1 MNVLDLE
8 TFRAAPLSRS
18 PYEHLVIPGFVTP
31 EALREINADY
41 PKIEHSGSF
50 PLESVK
56 FGAGFQKLVDA
67 LESAEFRKAF
77 EEKFQIDL
85 SNRPTTITVRGRC
98 DSGDGK
104 IHHDSASK
112 IITVLIYMNPSWD
125 NSGGRLRLLRS
136 KDSLDDVAV
145 EVPPS
150 DGTLVT
156 FLRSDHSW
164 HGHLPFSGERRVIQF
179 NWVTDNDSQWVS
191 LLRHRVSASVKQ
203 MLSFVIAPKED
214 KPEHPSSM

>member
-8 TFRAAPLSRS
+8 TFRATPLSRS

-56 FGAGFQKLVDA
+56 FGVGFQKLVDA

-150 DGTLVT
+150 DGTLVA